1 MQPVCAPRVS
11 RLSPRG
17 PRKSNVSCCQGAPAP
32 QLVHPCPLDPEEALP
47 NELDPV
53 GPCDALRED
62 QERAVLAQAQNHLEA
77 DAGQTC
83 RGQRPNQ
90 ATSTSADSR
99 TGSLAWH
106 RGEVRDRAFETFFT
120 TKSRGEGSGLG
131 LATMYGIVSQS
142 GGYTRI
148 YSDEGVGTSITILL
162 PAAEQ
167 DAMRDEIDGRVDQL
181 QATGGNR
188 DDPHSR

>member
-1 MQPVCAPRVS
+1 
-11 RLSPRG
+11 
-17 PRKSNVSCCQGAPAP
+17 
-32 QLVHPCPLDPEEALP
+32 
-47 NELDPV
+47 
-53 GPCDALRED
+53 
-62 QERAVLAQAQNHLEA
+62 
-77 DAGQTC
+77 
-83 RGQRPNQ
+83 
-90 ATSTSADSR
+90 
-99 TGSLAWH
+99 
-106 RGEVRDRAFETFFT
+106 
-120 TKSRGEGSGLG
+120 
-131 LATMYGIVSQS
+131 MYGIVSQS